1 MLSGSQ
7 GASPGKEPVV
17 SPEPIVP
24 STRLAE
30 PARSTLEDLE
40 QRVHARLQ
48 TQLDLA
54 ELRKLPEGERQARL
68 REVVEHLIEQDT
80 PFLHRSVRDQL
91 VANLLDEVLGLGP
104 LEKLLRD
111 GSVSDILINGPREVF
126 VERGGRLEEVELHFR
141 DNDHLLQVIDRIVSR
156 VGRRVDDT
164 SPMVD
169 ARLPDG
175 SRVNAVIPPLALK
188 GPTLSIRRFGAT
200 PLVLEDLLRLGALTL
215 EMAQVLEAV
224 VRAKL
229 NVIVSGG
236 TGSGKT
242 TLLNTLSAFI
252 PDGERVVTIEDA
264 AELRLQQRHVV
275 PLETRAPNVE
285 GKGGVGIRD
294 LVRNALRMRPDR
306 IVIGE
311 CRGAEA
317 LDMLQAMNSGHEGSI
332 TTLHANSPRD
342 ALSRLETM
350 ILMGGFEMPL
360 KAMRRQVTSAINL
373 IVQAE
378 RLQGGPRKVTAV
390 TEVVG
395 MEGDVIV
402 TQEIFVYQQLGV
414 DPRGRAY
421 GQFVTTGV
429 RPKFAERV
437 RAAGVEL
444 PANLFQQRVLRREAP
459 SPAEALPQAEDAAA
473 QAITTARSRR

>member
-1 MLSGSQ
+1 ML
-7 GASPGKEPVV
+7 ARSPGKEPAMSSDPVAP
-17 SPEPIVP
+17 SP
-24 STRLAE
+24 RLAE
-30 PARSTLEDLE
+30 PASSTLAELE
-40 QRVHARLQ
+40 HRIHTRLQ

-54 ELRKLPEGERQARL
+54 EVRKLPEGERQGRVRA
-68 REVVEHLIEQDT
+68 VVEHLIEQDT
-80 PFLHRSVRDQL
+80 PFLHRGVRERL
-91 VANLLDEVLGLGP
+91 VGNLLDEVLGLGP

-111 GSVSDILINGPREVF
+111 GGVSDILINGPREVF
-126 VERGGRLEEVELHFR
+126 VERAGRLEEVDLHFR
-141 DNDHLLQVIDRIVSR
+141 DNDHLLQIIDRIVSR
-156 VGRRVDDT
+156 VGRRIDDT
-164 SPMVD
+164 NPMVD

-200 PLVLEDLLRLGALTL
+200 PLGLEDLLRLGALTP

-229 NVIVSGG
+229 NVLVSGG

-242 TLLNTLSAFI
+242 TLLNTLSSFI
-252 PDGERVVTIEDA
+252 PNGERVVTIEDA

-275 PLETRAPNVE
+275 PLETRAANVE

-306 IVIGE
+306 IVVGE

-317 LDMLQAMNSGHEGSI
+317 LDMLQAMNSGHEGSL
-332 TTLHANSPRD
+332 TTLHANGPRD

-350 ILMGGFEMPL
+350 ILMSGFEMPL
-360 KAMRRQVTSAINL
+360 KAMRRQIASAVNL

-378 RLQGGPRKVTAV
+378 RLQGGPRRVTAV
-390 TEVVG
+390 AEVVG
-395 MEGDVIV
+395 MEGDIIV
-402 TQEIFVYQQLGV
+402 SQEIFLYQQLGV
-414 DPRGRAY
+414 DARGRAY

-429 RPKFAERV
+429 RPRFAERV

-444 PANLFQQRVLRREAP
+444 PTNLFQQRVLLREAP
-459 SPAEALPQAEDAAA
+459 SARVVPAEAEEAGTAG
-473 QAITTARSRR
+473 ITTERSRH